1 MKQISIF
8 LQNTNGQLAELVEL
22 FSRNNINLRAMSLAD
37 TQDYGILRL
46 IAETPEKAE
55 EMLKAE
61 GYAYSTTEVAAIP
74 LPDRAGALAEVV
86 RVCAENQIGIE
97 YAYAF
102 LSAKPDTA
110 CLILRTS
117 DHAQAVLTLARNGIK
132 TATQEELF
140 MM

>member
-8 LQNTNGQLAELVEL
+8 LQNTNGQLAVLVEL
-22 FSRNNINLRAMSLAD
+22 FSEHNINLRAMSLAD
-37 TQDYGILRL
+37 TQDYGILRC
-46 IAETPEKAE
+46 IAENTEKAE
-55 EMLKAE
+55 QLLKDE

-102 LSAKPDTA
+102 LSAKPETA
-110 CLILRTS
+110 CLILRT
-117 DHAQAVLTLARNGIK
+117 DNHAQAVLTLARNGIK
-132 TATQEELF
+132 TATMEELF